1 MNDSVQLV
9 PLNAT
14 NWERCAAVA
23 PAPGQ
28 EVFLQSN
35 LFVMARSLFEPL
47 KIFAIEAEG
56 GVVGMMALYCKDQVL
71 WISHILVDHSC
82 QGRGIGRKA
91 VERIPLQAVRDS
103 LFQEMRAGVAAGN
116 HAGAD
121 FFSRLGF
128 VPGMTLPDGETI
140 FRKPRT

>member
-1 MNDSVQLV
+1 MSESVQLV

-14 NWERCAAVA
+14 NWEQCAALT

-47 KIFAIEAEG
+47 KIFAVEAEG
-56 GVVGMMALYCKDQVL
+56 TVVGMMALYCRDQVL
-71 WISHILVDHSC
+71 WISHLLVDQSW

-91 VERIPLQAVRDS
+91 VERIPLQAVRDT
-103 LFQEMRAGVAAGN
+103 LFQEIRAGVAAGN
-116 HAGAD
+116 QAGAD

-128 VPGMTLPDGETI
+128 LPGMTLTDGETI
-140 FRKPRT
+140 FRKLRT